1 MIFFPGFYAVDS
13 FAVLKMARTD
23 SLNSLWSAPWAL
35 FVQIISINGSKPE
48 FATLFFS
55 AIFSISVTVFFYSLF
70 TEKRAAIISG
80 ILQITPLV
88 GAMGITLLH
97 DIPMTAGFFFVATF
111 IVRSLGHFAYKSEEM
126 LKYLVP
132 GMLLITFRGNG
143 LPTVIILFLL
153 LIAMHPK
160 KSGRRYLIVGV
171 LISLV
176 FVSVSSSF
184 LTDPKSKNFDLGTGW
199 IYNDLSCYASTDK
212 GKGFIERAIP
222 GVGNTQKWSS
232 KSACDWFSDAELSTE
247 EASLARNQII
257 GAFFKLLIHDPKFVL
272 MTHIQ
277 RHEYLVPIP
286 INGLP
291 RPPFI
296 HSTIEYEDLGVKWA
310 FPSLAE
316 DARAFVRVWNYFNY
330 LFAYS
335 GFWLCILGLA
345 SAITRRKDLLL
356 VFAFGFILN
365 SSLFVLAGIS
375 DARYTLFILISG
387 QGVALHYLLSSMK
400 RLRNMSGM

>member
-13 FAVLKMARTD
+13 FAALKMARTD

-35 FVQIISINGSKPE
+35 FVQFISFNGSKPE

-55 AIFSISVTVFFYSLF
+55 SIFSISITVFFYSLF
-70 TEKRAAIISG
+70 SEKRAAIISG
-80 ILQITPLV
+80 VLQLTPLV

-97 DIPMTAGFFFVATF
+97 DIPMTSGFFFVATF
-111 IVRSLGHFAYKSEEM
+111 IVRSLISEAYKSDEM
-126 LKYLVP
+126 LKYLLP

-143 LPTVIILFLL
+143 LPTVVILFLL
-153 LIAMHPK
+153 LLTMYPK
-160 KSGRRYLIVGV
+160 KPGKKYLVFGV
-171 LISLV
+171 LISIA
-176 FVSVSSSF
+176 FVSITSSF
-184 LTDPKSKNFDLGTGW
+184 LTDPKSKNFELGTGW
-199 IYNDLSCYASTDK
+199 IYNDLSCYASTDE
-212 GKGFIERAIP
+212 GQGFIETAIP

-232 KSACDWFSDAELSTE
+232 KSACDWFSDTSLTLKET
-247 EASLARNQII
+247 SLAKDQII
-257 GAFFKLLIHDPKFVL
+257 SAFFKLLIQDPKFVL
-272 MTHIQ
+272 MTHIK

-296 HSTIEYEDLGVKWA
+296 HSTIEYEDLGVEWA
-310 FPSLAE
+310 FTSLAQ
-316 DARAFVRVWNYFNY
+316 DARAFVRVWNYFNFF
-330 LFAYS
+330 FAYS

-345 SAITRRKDLLL
+345 AAITRRKDLFI

-387 QGVALHYLLSSMK
+387 QGVASNYLINRIKKLKSV
-400 RLRNMSGM
+400 

>member
-1 MIFFPGFYAVDS
+1 
-13 FAVLKMARTD
+13 MARTD

-35 FVQIISINGSKPE
+35 FVQIISVNGSKPE

-55 AIFSISVTVFFYSLF
+55 AIFSVSITVFFYSLF
-70 TEKRAAIISG
+70 TEKSAAMISG
-80 ILQITPLV
+80 ILQVTPLV

-111 IVRSLGHFAYKSEEM
+111 IVRGLATQAYKSDEM
-126 LKYLVP
+126 LKFLLP

-143 LPTVIILFLL
+143 LPTVVILFLIL
-153 LIAMHPK
+153 LAMNPK
-160 KSGRRYLIVGV
+160 KPGKRYLIFGV
-171 LISLV
+171 LMSLA
-176 FVSVSSSF
+176 FITISSSF
-184 LTDPKSKNFDLGTGW
+184 LTDPKSKNFELGTGW
-199 IYNDLSCYASTDK
+199 IYNDLSCYASTDE
-212 GKGFIERAIP
+212 GQGFIERAIP
-222 GVGNTQKWSS
+222 SVGNTQKWSS
-232 KSACDWFSDAELSTE
+232 KSACDWFSDASLTLE
-247 EASLARNQII
+247 EASLARDQVI
-257 GAFFKLLIHDPKFVL
+257 GAFSKLIIQDPKFVL
-272 MTHIQ
+272 MTHIK

-316 DARAFVRVWNYFNY
+316 DARAYVRVWNYFNFF
-330 LFAYS
+330 FAYS

-345 SAITRRKDLLL
+345 SAITRRKDLFI

-375 DARYTLFILISG
+375 DARYTLFVLISG
-387 QGVALHYLLSSMK
+387 QGVALNYLINRIKKLKSV
-400 RLRNMSGM
+400 